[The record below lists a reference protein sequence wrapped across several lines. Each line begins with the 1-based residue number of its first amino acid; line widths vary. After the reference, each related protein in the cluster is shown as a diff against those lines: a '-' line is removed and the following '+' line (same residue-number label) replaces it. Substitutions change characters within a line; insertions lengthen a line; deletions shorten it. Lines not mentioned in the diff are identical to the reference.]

1 MQASS
6 TTAQREQMF
15 SFIEQWKVSGQSQQA
30 YLRAHGV
37 TYHSFHYWYKVYK
50 DHQGEGSSAVKR
62 PAFVPLHLEASA
74 TRPLVELVFLDG
86 KRIVFYHHPSADFLK
101 ALL

>member
-6 TTAQREQMF
+6 TAQREQMF

-30 YLRAHGV
+30 YCRAHGV
-37 TYHSFHYWYKVYK
+37 TYHSFHYWYRVYK
-50 DHQGEGSSAVKR
+50 DHQGAGSSAVKK

-74 TRPLVELVFLDG
+74 TRPLVELVFPNG
-86 KRIVFYHHPSADFLK
+86 KRLVFHHQPSLDFLK